1 VSAAVNAQ
9 LLAACVEAR
18 VWMLGHAGAERQI
31 ALLDAAIAAATAEPT
46 AAEPIPVGDA
56 QDSDFGT
63 FLDEVRK

>member
-31 ALLDAAIAAATAEPT
+31 ALLDAAIAAATPAD
-46 AAEPIPVGDA
+46 PIPVGEA
-56 QDSDFGT
+56 QDSDFGV